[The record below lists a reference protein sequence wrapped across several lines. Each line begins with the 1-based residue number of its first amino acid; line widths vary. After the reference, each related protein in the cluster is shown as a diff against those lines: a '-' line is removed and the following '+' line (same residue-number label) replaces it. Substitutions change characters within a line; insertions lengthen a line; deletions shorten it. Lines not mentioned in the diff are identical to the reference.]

1 MTVELSLVLLVAAIV
16 LIALGGLL
24 AAADAALMVLSRSDL
39 IALAE
44 RSPRTRT
51 AILAIERDTQAHV
64 NAMSFVRVLAE
75 SAAAVFI
82 TVTLVSLISQLWLVL
97 LVAAVI
103 MTGVTFVLVG
113 SSPRTVGSHHPETIL
128 RISAPFIRT
137 IRVLLG
143 PLASGLIRLGDK
155 VTPGRG
161 DAAGIRDEQ
170 QLLSIVDQAA
180 EHDVLEEDDREYIH
194 SVLEFGDT
202 VARAIMVPRTDM
214 ITVDAHTTVR
224 VALDLFLDSRHSR
237 LPVTSDD
244 VDDIEGVLYLR
255 DVAAFIAH
263 RPDEAATLSVTKVMK
278 PAVFVPE
285 SQKADD
291 LLRQMQLESN
301 HLAMVVDEYGGI
313 AGLVTLEDLIEELV
327 GDISDEH
334 DREIDPVQSLGDH
347 TYRVNARLPIDEL
360 GDLFAL
366 ELDDDEVDTVGGL
379 FTKLNG
385 RLADSGDTVHV
396 AGLILTADSTERRR
410 KNLVSVIVQRDAAH
424 GDAPDVGSDVT
435 YDEPEDRETD
445 TR

>member
-1 MTVELSLVLLVAAIV
+1 
-16 LIALGGLL
+16 
-24 AAADAALMVLSRSDL
+24 
-39 IALAE
+39 
-44 RSPRTRT
+44 
-51 AILAIERDTQAHV
+51 
-64 NAMSFVRVLAE
+64 
-75 SAAAVFI
+75 
-82 TVTLVSLISQLWLVL
+82 
-97 LVAAVI
+97 
-103 MTGVTFVLVG
+103 
-113 SSPRTVGSHHPETIL
+113 
-128 RISAPFIRT
+128 
-137 IRVLLG
+137 
-143 PLASGLIRLGDK
+143 
-155 VTPGRG
+155 
-161 DAAGIRDEQ
+161 
-170 QLLSIVDQAA
+170 
-180 EHDVLEEDDREYIH
+180 
-194 SVLEFGDT
+194 
-202 VARAIMVPRTDM
+202 MVPRTDM

>member
-1 MTVELSLVLLVAAIV
+1 MTVELSVVLLIAALLLV
-16 LIALGGLL
+16 ALGGLL
-24 AAADAALMVLSRSDL
+24 AAADAALNVLSRADL
-39 IALAE
+39 AALAQ
-44 RSPRTRT
+44 RSPRTRKSL
-51 AILAIERDTQAHV
+51 IAIERDTQAHL
-64 NAMSFVRVLAE
+64 NAISFVRVLAE

-82 TVTLVSLISQLWLVL
+82 TVTLVSVISQLWLVL

-113 SSPRTVGSHHPETIL
+113 SSPRTVGAHHPDTIL

-137 IRVLLG
+137 IRVVLG
-143 PLASGLIRLGDK
+143 PIASGLIRLGDR

-161 DAAGIRDEQ
+161 ASATIRDEQ
-170 QLLSIVDQAA
+170 QLLSMVDQAA
-180 EHDVLEEDDREYIH
+180 ELDVLEEDDREYIH

-214 ITVDAHTTVR
+214 VTVDAEMTVR
-224 VALDLFLDSRHSR
+224 ESLDVFLDSRHSR

-255 DVAAFIAH
+255 DVAAFTVHKPLDAK
-263 RPDEAATLSVTKVMK
+263 TLSVTKLMK

-291 LLRQMQLESN
+291 LLRLMQLESN

-313 AGLVTLEDLIEELV
+313 AGLVTLEDLMEELV

-334 DREIDPVQSLGDH
+334 DREIDPVEEIADQV
-347 TYRVNARLPIDEL
+347 YRVNARLPIDEL
-360 GDLFAL
+360 GDLFNL

-385 RLADSGDTVHV
+385 RLADSGDTVFV
-396 AGLILTADSTERRR
+396 AGLILTAERTERRR
-410 KNLVSVIVQRDAAH
+410 KNLVSILVKRDLAVHAAETSHDEIEQRERDERDAEH
-424 GDAPDVGSDVT
+424 
-435 YDEPEDRETD
+435 
-445 TR
+445 

>member
-1 MTVELSLVLLVAAIV
+1 MTGELSLVLLLVAV
-16 LIALGGLL
+16 LLIALGGLL
-24 AAADAALMVLSRSDL
+24 AAADAALMVLSRADL

-44 RSPRTRT
+44 RSPRTKR
-51 AILAIERDTQAHV
+51 ALLAIERDTQAHI

-82 TVTLVSLISQLWLVL
+82 TVTLLSVISQLWLVL
-97 LVAAVI
+97 LVAAII

-113 SSPRTVGSHHPETIL
+113 SSPRTVGSHNPDTVL
-128 RISAPFIRT
+128 RIAAPFVRAV
-137 IRVLLG
+137 RVVLG
-143 PLASGLIRLGDK
+143 PVASGLIRLGDR

-161 DAAGIRDEQ
+161 AAAGIRDEQ
-170 QLLSIVDQAA
+170 QLLSMVDQAA
-180 EHDVLEEDDREYIH
+180 EFDVLEEDDREYIH

-202 VARAIMVPRTDM
+202 VARAIMIPRTDM
-214 ITVDAHTTVR
+214 VTVDADTTVR
-224 VALDLFLDSRHSR
+224 EALDIFLDSRHSR
-237 LPVTSDD
+237 IPVISGD
-244 VDDIEGVLYLR
+244 VDDVEGVLYLR
-255 DVAAFIAH
+255 DVAAFSVH
-263 RPDEAATLSVTKVMK
+263 RPEEAATLTVTKLMK

-285 SQKADD
+285 SQMADD

-334 DREIDPVQSLGDH
+334 DREVDPVDELADGV
-347 TYRVNARLPIDEL
+347 YRVSARLPIDEL

-385 RLADSGDTVHV
+385 RLADSGDTVYV

-410 KNLVSVIVQRDAAH
+410 KNLVSVIVERDQNVSSPAV
-424 GDAPDVGSDVT
+424 DLDSDVT
-435 YDEPEDRETD
+435 QNSREEEA
-445 TR
+445 